1 MALKIAATKS
11 RVSEKAWGDVDKSTI
26 WKRLKE
32 ALQNNEAGAKEA
44 VKEMYAVVK
53 AAVNAEVTQADC
65 WGPHHEIV
73 GDTLVLNRQG
83 LFAAAQALASARA
96 EPDLT
101 PEQKKSAAKHL
112 VRHYRELDLV
122 APESIRA
129 LAGEKPLP
137 KGETVRL
144 EVTVT
149 GEMSVEEIPVSTAID
164 IQALKEG
171 DNEPLEVV
179 VEIPAGKSKRGW
191 LYTPQALKRIAD
203 VVMEQGLPGFLG
215 HQKPE
220 DIDHEF
226 PQPVTHWVGAKM
238 IGEKA
243 YIRGVVDPS
252 AKDLKRWIKSKAVK
266 TVSIYG
272 IPTLE
277 QVGGETEVVDFQP
290 LSIDW
295 TPLGRAGMDTRV
307 VAVGEMDTIIAKGGT
322 EMRVKEALEVIRQAI
337 IDGNLSTKKIVG
349 EIGVDRTEI
358 LEAVGITD
366 YDSTKKIVGEITQLL
381 NVENDKIIEE
391 VKKLKEAADNY
402 AKLEH
407 EQRVNKVIG
416 EMVKEGEEAKK
427 VVKRF
432 LDGKIKVGATDEEIK
447 KAVGELVEQD
457 EVVKQILN
465 AFYNQP
471 YLQTKLDD
479 KGRVPGL
486 VVKRVKI

>member
-1 MALKIAATKS
+1 MALKIASVKN
-11 RVSEKAWGDVDKSTI
+11 RVSEKAWGDVDKSAI
-26 WKRLKE
+26 WRRLKE
-32 ALQNNEAGAKEA
+32 ALQNDEAGAKEA
-44 VKEMYAVVK
+44 IREMYAVVK
-53 AAVNAEVTQADC
+53 AVVNADLTQADC
-65 WGPHHEIV
+65 WGPHHEIID
-73 GDTLVLNRQG
+73 DTLVLNRNG
-83 LFAAAQALASARA
+83 LFAAAQALAGARA

-101 PEQKKSAAKHL
+101 PEQKRSAARHL
-112 VRHYRELDLV
+112 LRHYRELDLL
-122 APESIRA
+122 APESIRT
-129 LAGEKPLP
+129 LAGEKPLE
-137 KGETVRL
+137 GEMVRL
-144 EVTVT
+144 EAVVA
-149 GEMSVEEIPVSTAID
+149 GEMSVEEVPASAAID
-164 IQALKEG
+164 VQALKEG
-171 DNEPLEVV
+171 DSEPLEVV
-179 VEIPAGKSKRGW
+179 VEIPAGRSKRGW
-191 LYTPQALKRIAD
+191 LYTPQALKRIVD

-220 DIDHEF
+220 DVDHQF
-226 PQPVTHWVGAKM
+226 PQPVTHWVGGKM
-238 IGEKA
+238 VGDKA

-252 AKDLKRWIKSKAVK
+252 ASDLKRWIRSRAVR

-272 IPTLE
+272 IPKLE
-277 QVGGETEVVDFQP
+277 HAAGETRVVDFQP

-295 TPLGRAGMDTRV
+295 TPLGRAGMNTRV